1 MEALDVQQQLGFIGD
16 PSGVGNRPVGGISVA
31 GTEITV
37 STTPYELISTPS
49 QLRLALPVLEAAPSL
64 ALDMEME
71 NHCHLYGLYI
81 ALIQLSTPDNR
92 HYIIDPL
99 ADIDLQPLGKIFS
112 DPARQTIL
120 HDADFDRRAAAQVYG
135 WKLHGIFDTKIAAQ
149 LCGHRKFGL
158 GNLLAEYFNVTA
170 NKRFQTMNWMKR
182 PIPEEA
188 LSYAVGDTAYLHAL
202 RDRLSARLSELGRT
216 AWAEEEF
223 DCAERR
229 EMRAPESPLHHRI
242 KRSSLLTPRQLAV
255 LGALSD
261 FRDQQARRINRPLH
275 FIMRNEIMLDLAK
288 RSSLTLKDLRELRGV
303 HPVLRQ
309 PRNLDRLLAAWHAG
323 RQAPE
328 EQHMARV
335 RRPRSAPNYKLRL
348 KAMQQWRA
356 ELALEFDLE
365 PYLLLDNDVLTWCAN
380 HPGQAPGLEVAGLV
394 RRWQR
399 QVVWPRFVEKFEI
412 TTPLP
417 D

>member
-1 MEALDVQQQLGFIGD
+1 MFNNNLVLLAIPVALGIALWAHISCWNGNNRVHHSLRTDQYSVAVTLGFAR
-16 PSGVGNRPVGGISVA
+16 V
-31 GTEITV
+31 
-37 STTPYELISTPS
+37 
-49 QLRLALPVLEAAPSL
+49 EAAPSL

-202 RDRLSARLSELGRT
+202 RDRLSARLSNSRT
-216 AWAEEEF
+216 AW
-223 DCAERR
+223 RR
-229 EMRAPESPLHHRI
+229 RIRLCGTPGNAAPESPLHHRI
-242 KRSSLLTPRQLAV
+242 NAV
-255 LGALSD
+255 
-261 FRDQQARRINRPLH
+261 R
-275 FIMRNEIMLDLAK
+275 
-288 RSSLTLKDLRELRGV
+288 
-303 HPVLRQ
+303 
-309 PRNLDRLLAAWHAG
+309 
-323 RQAPE
+323 
-328 EQHMARV
+328 
-335 RRPRSAPNYKLRL
+335 
-348 KAMQQWRA
+348 
-356 ELALEFDLE
+356 
-365 PYLLLDNDVLTWCAN
+365 C
-380 HPGQAPGLEVAGLV
+380 
-394 RRWQR
+394 
-399 QVVWPRFVEKFEI
+399 
-412 TTPLP
+412 
-417 D
+417 